1 VGTATVKLSY
11 SAIDTYETCP
21 AKFRFRYQD
30 RVPAGPSPILAF
42 GDSLHR
48 ALHRFHSRPVPV
60 APSLPEL
67 LGYLDDAWVVDGTS
81 EAEQAAYREHARQ
94 VLTQYHRDNA
104 ADYRIPAAL
113 EFRFGIEVEGVTIS
127 GAIDR
132 MDRLPGGGYEII
144 DYKTNRRLPPRSRV
158 DADLQLSIYHLAAW
172 EIWGIEPERLT
183 LYYLL
188 PGQRMTT
195 SRTLADVDTLRRRIA
210 AVAERIEQGRFEPR
224 ENPLCGWCDYRHLCP
239 LFRHRDERG
248 DAPPRIAEAIDE
260 WIDLKREDRE
270 RWRRLEELAAVIR
283 AYAEEHGLSRL
294 HGSDAAIQLVRKVDG
309 APDSEE
315 VRRVLEPLGL
325 YGSVL
330 SVDPGRLDDLISGR
344 SLPPSVED
352 ALLASEDRGRTK
364 TALYLREKDRSR
376 R

>member
-1 VGTATVKLSY
+1 VKLSY

-21 AKFRFRYQD
+21 ARYRYRYRD

-48 ALHRFHSRPVPV
+48 ALYRFHSRPVPV
-60 APSLPEL
+60 APSLAEL
-67 LGYLDDAWVVDGTS
+67 LEMLDDVWIADGLA
-81 EAEQAAYREHARQ
+81 EAEQTAYREHARQ
-94 VLTQYHRDNA
+94 VLAQYHRDNA

-113 EFRFGIEVEGVTIS
+113 EYRFQIDVEGVAIS
-127 GAIDR
+127 GVIDR

-158 DADLQLSIYHLAAW
+158 DADLQLSIYHLAAR

-195 SRTLADVDTLRRRIA
+195 SRTLADVGALRRRIA
-210 AVAERIEQGRFEPR
+210 AVAERIELGRFEPR
-224 ENPLCGWCDYRHLCP
+224 ENPVCGWCDYRHLCP
-239 LFRHRDERG
+239 LFRHREERE
-248 DAPPRIAEAIDE
+248 DAPLRIAAVIDE
-260 WIDLKREDRE
+260 WIALKREDRE
-270 RWRRLEELAAVIR
+270 RWRRLEELGAVIR

-294 HGSDAAIQLVRKVDG
+294 YGSDAAIQLVRKVDG
-309 APDSEE
+309 APEPEE

-352 ALLASEDRGRTK
+352 TLLASGDRVRTR
-364 TALYLREKDRSR
+364 TALHLRETERSR

>member
-1 VGTATVKLSY
+1 VKLSY

-67 LGYLDDAWVVDGTS
+67 LEYLDDEWVTEGTA
-81 EAEQAAYREHARQ
+81 EAEQAAYRQHARQ
-94 VLTQYHRDNA
+94 VLTLYHRDNA

-113 EFRFGIEVEGVTIS
+113 EFRFEIEVEGVTIS
-127 GAIDR
+127 GVIDR

-158 DADLQLSIYHLAAW
+158 NSDLQLSIYHLAAR
-172 EIWGIEPERLT
+172 EVWGIEPERLT

-195 SRTLADVDTLRRRIA
+195 SRNVADVDALRRRIA
-210 AVAERIEQGRFEPR
+210 AVAERIEHGLFEPR
-224 ENPLCGWCDYRHLCP
+224 ENPLCGWCDYRHVCP
-239 LFRHRDERG
+239 LFRHRDEPG
-248 DAPPRIAEAIDE
+248 DPPSPIAEAIDE
-260 WIDLKREDRE
+260 WIALKRQDRE
-270 RWRRLEELAAVIR
+270 RWRRLEELGALIR
-283 AYAEEHGLSRL
+283 AYAEEHELTRVY
-294 HGSDAAIQLVRKVDG
+294 GSDGAIQLVRRVAA
-309 APDSEE
+309 APDPEE
-315 VRRVLEPLGL
+315 VRRILEPLGL

-330 SVDPGRLDDLISGR
+330 SVDPRRLDDLISGR
-344 SLPPSVED
+344 TLPPSVED
-352 ALLASEDRGRTK
+352 ALLASGDRT
-364 TALYLREKDRSR
+364 TTDLYFRDRERSR